1 MGDAGAQGLLFARF
15 TWEGPGVAG
24 ALVRSPW
31 GGRGGA
37 WLLVRLVCAGRIKL
51 LGYEKLLQPQSHAYF
66 AGGGG
71 DRIWQKPTRLF
82 FGSQR
87 SRVLSGL
94 PRPTAGFGK
103 L

>member
-51 LGYEKLLQPQSHAYF
+51 LGYEKLLQLPAAAPTESFGF
-66 AGGGG
+66 A
-71 DRIWQKPTRLF
+71 QMLLT
-82 FGSQR
+82 
-87 SRVLSGL
+87 
-94 PRPTAGFGK
+94 
-103 L
+103 